1 MADLTERRPG
11 DAAAAPVLRVPG
23 ATDPAVAPH
32 GAGRRFRPDIEG
44 LRAVAVLLVVL
55 YHAGVP
61 GLTGGFVGVDVFFV
75 ISGYLITT
83 HLLAELART
92 GRLSLAA
99 FYGRRVRRLLPLS
112 LVVLMTTVVVSWSFL
127 PPVETR
133 ATFTDARW
141 TALFAMN
148 VRLALQGVDYQ
159 ANAEPSVLQ
168 HYWSLGVEEQF
179 YALWPVALLLMWW
192 LGTRA

>member
-1 MADLTERRPG
+1 MADLVRRPG
-11 DAAAAPVLRVPG
+11 GTAQATSTSGLGVTVGGVPEAAA
-23 ATDPAVAPH
+23 
-32 GAGRRFRPDIEG
+32 GRKFRPDIEG

-75 ISGYLITT
+75 ISGFLITT
-83 HLLAELART
+83 HLVSELERT

-112 LVVLMTTVVVSWSFL
+112 LLVLLVTVVVSWLLL

-133 ATFTDARW
+133 ATFADAGGR
-141 TALFAMN
+141 
-148 VRLALQGVDYQ
+148 
-159 ANAEPSVLQ
+159 PS
-168 HYWSLGVEEQF
+168 S
-179 YALWPVALLLMWW
+179 P
-192 LGTRA
+192 